1 MSDKDRKPRGM
12 NLPTVVKRLNGLETE
27 IGKVYSIL
35 KEWEPPSQSEGGHAE
50 LPIYRC
56 KGKDCSFSTD
66 NIEDYVPHVVEE
78 RLEHALSRLREER
91 KPAAPPEEPP
101 EPSKPRHTTIKEYL
115 DCPECYPKF
124 EDAMLKH
131 PKFKETLGKM
141 QGEEK
146 KKGGV
151 DLP

>member
-1 MSDKDRKPRGM
+1 MSEKDKKRM
-12 NLPTVVKRLNGLETE
+12 NLPSVVKRLNGLETE

-35 KEWEPPSQSEGGHAE
+35 KEWEPPSQSEGGSAE

-56 KGKDCSFSTD
+56 KGKDCTFSTD
-66 NIEDYVPHVVEE
+66 NIEDFVPHVVEE
-78 RLEHALSRLREER
+78 RLESALGKLRQER
-91 KPAAPPEEPP
+91 AQTTAPEEPP
-101 EPSKPRHTTIKEYL
+101 EPPKARHTTIKEYL

-131 PKFKETLGKM
+131 PKFQEKLGKT
-141 QGEEK
+141 QAEPK

-151 DLP
+151 DIP